1 MSSAPAIPTVL
12 NYVTLDVFTSIP
24 FAGNPLAVVQ
34 VPRAVSLTQ
43 VQKQM
48 IAREFNYSETVFLH
62 EHGHFPSDDEDP
74 SWTMDIFT
82 TTDELPFAGHPT
94 IGTACYAMSA
104 LGAVRGKLN
113 LKAGPVN
120 VSYDPATRLARA
132 AIPHDVRI
140 HNTTCSAEQLLTMQP
155 SPDVRRDLTTS
166 GFLDFPGSPVVSI
179 VPGMTFVLVQ
189 LPSLQSLATIGVSS
203 GDVQVTL
210 DPAWSPSFVGIY
222 FYVLQPEAADGTR
235 HIRTRMMANGFEDPA
250 TGSAASA
257 LAALLALKTPGGGDR
272 LRFLM
277 TQGVEMGRQSEI
289 SVDVDTGLDGSIR
302 QISLAGTAVEVMNG
316 RIYLK

>member
-1 MSSAPAIPTVL
+1 MSSAPTIPTTL
-12 NYVTLDVFTSIP
+12 NYVTLDVFTSTP
-24 FAGNPLAVVQ
+24 FAGNPLAIVQ
-34 VPRAVSLTQ
+34 VPRGVSLTQ
-43 VQKQM
+43 VQKQI

-62 EHGHFPSDDEDP
+62 EHGHTHLDDEDP

-104 LGAVRGKLN
+104 FGAVRGKLN
-113 LKAGPVN
+113 LKAGLVN
-120 VSYDPATRLARA
+120 VSYDLGTRRARA
-132 AIPHDVRI
+132 AIPQNVHI
-140 HNTTCSAEQLLTMQP
+140 HNATVAAEQLLAMQP
-155 SPDVRRDLTTS
+155 SLDVRRDLTAS
-166 GFLDFPGSPVVSI
+166 GFLDLPRSPVVSI

-189 LPSLQSLATIGVSS
+189 LPSLHSLATIGVSS

-210 DPAWSPSFVGIY
+210 DPAWSPSFVSIY
-222 FYVLQPEAADGTR
+222 FYVLQPEAADGT
-235 HIRTRMMANGFEDPA
+235 HNIRTRMMANGFEDPA

-257 LAALLALKTPGGGDR
+257 LAAFLALKRHRGGDR
-272 LRFLM
+272 LRFLI

-289 SVDVDTGLDGSIR
+289 GIDVDTCPDGTIQ
-302 QISLAGTAVEVMNG
+302 QITLAGTAIKVMNG

>member
-12 NYVTLDVFTSIP
+12 NYVTLDVFTSTP

-34 VPRAVSLTQ
+34 VPRALSLTQ

-104 LGAVRGKLN
+104 RGAVRGKLN

-132 AIPHDVRI
+132 AIPHDVHI
-140 HNTTCSAEQLLTMQP
+140 HNTTVSAEQLLTMQP
-155 SPDVRRDLTTS
+155 SPDVRRDLTAS
-166 GFLDFPGSPVVSI
+166 GFLDLPGSPVVSI

-257 LAALLALKTPGGGDR
+257 LAAFLALKTPRGGDS

-302 QISLAGTAVEVMNG
+302 QITLAGTAVEVMNG